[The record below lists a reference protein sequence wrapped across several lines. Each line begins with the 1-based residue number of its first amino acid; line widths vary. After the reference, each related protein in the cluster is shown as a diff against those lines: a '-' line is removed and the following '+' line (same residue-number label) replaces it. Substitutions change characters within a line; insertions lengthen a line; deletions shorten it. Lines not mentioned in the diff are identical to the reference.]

1 MLVNTNLRRFNMNGN
16 DIAININLEKKMNF
30 LFNYKYILFLS
41 YFFIFACSSVDSEDK
56 LAENNKKNVLKK
68 EVQENSK
75 GIVLI
80 DDNGKLGDLFKSGN
94 NEIGSVNKFL
104 WQASL
109 EVLSFLPISSADPF
123 SGIIVFGK
131 SKAPGSS
138 QSYDATVYISDPAL
152 DARSLS
158 VTVRSSNGT
167 ISSAAKRE
175 IESAILSRARQLRLK
190 ELDL

>member
-1 MLVNTNLRRFNMNGN
+1 MNYLFKCKSLLILCFVLQACNTAEKT
-16 DIAININLEKKMNF
+16 DIDNANEEEVTSTTTDQTKK
-30 LFNYKYILFLS
+30 
-41 YFFIFACSSVDSEDK
+41 
-56 LAENNKKNVLKK
+56 
-68 EVQENSK
+68 K
-75 GIVLI
+75 GIVLL
-80 DDNGKLGDLFKSGN
+80 DDNGRLGDLFKSGSD
-94 NEIGSVNKFL
+94 EIGSVNKYL

-109 EVLSFLPISSADPF
+109 EVLSFLPINSADPF

-131 SKAPGSS
+131 GKAPGSS
-138 QSYDATVYISDPAL
+138 QSYDATIYISDPAL

-167 ISSAAKRE
+167 VSSEAKRE

>member
-1 MLVNTNLRRFNMNGN
+1 MNYLLKFKSLLLLC
-16 DIAININLEKKMNF
+16 AILQ
-30 LFNYKYILFLS
+30 
-41 YFFIFACSSVDSEDK
+41 ACSTAEKTDTGKADSEKVTSAITDQT
-56 LAENNKKNVLKK
+56 KK
-68 EVQENSK
+68 K

-80 DDNGKLGDLFKSGN
+80 DDNGKMGDLFKSGGDD
-94 NEIGSVNKFL
+94 IGSVNKYL
-104 WQASL
+104 WQAAI
-109 EVLSFLPISSADPF
+109 EVLSFLPINSADPF

-131 SKAPGSS
+131 GKAPGSS
-138 QSYDATVYISDPAL
+138 QPYDATVYISDPAL

-167 ISSAAKRE
+167 VSSEAKRE

>member
-1 MLVNTNLRRFNMNGN
+1 MHY
-16 DIAININLEKKMNF
+16 
-30 LFNYKYILFLS
+30 LFKCKSLLLLCLILQ
-41 YFFIFACSSVDSEDK
+41 ACSTAEKTDIDKVEDEKVTSSTSEK
-56 LAENNKKNVLKK
+56 IKK
-68 EVQENSK
+68 K

-80 DDNGKLGDLFKSGN
+80 DDNGKLGDLFKSGGD
-94 NEIGSVNKFL
+94 EIGSVNKYL

-109 EVLSFLPISSADPF
+109 EVLSFLPIHSADPF

-131 SKAPGSS
+131 GKAPGSS
-138 QSYDATVYISDPAL
+138 QSYDATVYVSDPAL

-167 ISSAAKRE
+167 ISSEAKRE
-175 IESAILSRARQLRLK
+175 IELAILSRARQLRLK

>member
-1 MLVNTNLRRFNMNGN
+1 MNYLLKCKSLLL
-16 DIAININLEKKMNF
+16 ICIVLQ
-30 LFNYKYILFLS
+30 
-41 YFFIFACSSVDSEDK
+41 ACSTTDK
-56 LAENNKKNVLKK
+56 TVIDNADEEKVISITTDQTKKK
-68 EVQENSK
+68 K

-80 DDNGKLGDLFKSGN
+80 DDNGKLGDLFKSDSD
-94 NEIGSVNKFL
+94 EIGSVNKYL
-104 WQASL
+104 WQASI
-109 EVLSFLPISSADPF
+109 EVLSFLPINSADPF

-131 SKAPGSS
+131 GKAPGSS

-167 ISSAAKRE
+167 VSSEAKRE
-175 IESAILSRARQLRLK
+175 IERAILSRARQLRLK

>member
-1 MLVNTNLRRFNMNGN
+1 MNY
-16 DIAININLEKKMNF
+16 
-30 LFNYKYILFLS
+30 LFKCKSVLLLCVILQ
-41 YFFIFACSSVDSEDK
+41 ACST
-56 LAENNKKNVLKK
+56 AEKTDINNAGEEKVTSIATDQTKK
-68 EVQENSK
+68 K
-75 GIVLI
+75 GIVLL
-80 DDNGKLGDLFKSGN
+80 DDNGKLGDLFKSDSD
-94 NEIGSVNKFL
+94 EIGSVNKYL

-109 EVLSFLPISSADPF
+109 EVLSFLPINSADPF

-131 SKAPGSS
+131 GKAPGST

-167 ISSAAKRE
+167 ISSEAKRE

>member
-1 MLVNTNLRRFNMNGN
+1 MNYLFKFKSLLLFC
-16 DIAININLEKKMNF
+16 AILQ
-30 LFNYKYILFLS
+30 
-41 YFFIFACSSVDSEDK
+41 ACSTAEKTDIDK
-56 LAENNKKNVLKK
+56 ADAEKVTSTSTDQVKK
-68 EVQENSK
+68 K

-80 DDNGKLGDLFKSGN
+80 DDNGKLGDIFKSGGD
-94 NEIGSVNKFL
+94 EIGSVNKYL
-104 WQASL
+104 WQASI
-109 EVLSFLPISSADPF
+109 EVLNFLPINSADPF

-131 SKAPGSS
+131 GKAPGSS

>member
-1 MLVNTNLRRFNMNGN
+1 MNYLSKCMSLLLVCVVLQ
-16 DIAININLEKKMNF
+16 
-30 LFNYKYILFLS
+30 
-41 YFFIFACSSVDSEDK
+41 ACSTANKADTDKVDVEKVTSDTTDQM
-56 LAENNKKNVLKK
+56 KK
-68 EVQENSK
+68 K

-80 DDNGKLGDLFKSGN
+80 DDNGKLGDLFKSGGD
-94 NEIGSVNKFL
+94 EIGSVNKYL
-104 WQASL
+104 WQASI
-109 EVLSFLPISSADPF
+109 EVLNFLPISSADPF

-131 SKAPGSS
+131 GKAPGSS
-138 QSYDATVYISDPAL
+138 QAYDATVYISDPAL

-158 VTVRSSNGT
+158 VTVRSSNGI

>member
-1 MLVNTNLRRFNMNGN
+1 MNYLFKINTLLLLC
-16 DIAININLEKKMNF
+16 ATLQ
-30 LFNYKYILFLS
+30 
-41 YFFIFACSSVDSEDK
+41 ACSTAEKTDIDK
-56 LAENNKKNVLKK
+56 ADAEKVTSTSTDQVKK
-68 EVQENSK
+68 K

-80 DDNGKLGDLFKSGN
+80 DDNGKLGDLFKSGGD
-94 NEIGSVNKFL
+94 EIGSVNKYL
-104 WQASL
+104 WQASI
-109 EVLSFLPISSADPF
+109 EVLNFLPINSADPF

-167 ISSAAKRE
+167 ISSEAKRE
-175 IESAILSRARQLRLK
+175 IELAILSRARQLRLK

>member
-1 MLVNTNLRRFNMNGN
+1 MNY
-16 DIAININLEKKMNF
+16 
-30 LFNYKYILFLS
+30 LFKFKPLLLTCVILQ
-41 YFFIFACSSVDSEDK
+41 ACSTADK
-56 LAENNKKNVLKK
+56 ADTDKADEEKVTSTSTDQVKK
-68 EVQENSK
+68 K

-80 DDNGKLGDLFKSGN
+80 DDNGKLGDLFKSGDD
-94 NEIGSVNKFL
+94 EIGSVNKYL
-104 WQASL
+104 WQASI
-109 EVLSFLPISSADPF
+109 EVLNFLPINSADPF

-131 SKAPGSS
+131 GKAPGSK

-167 ISSAAKRE
+167 ISSEAKRE
-175 IESAILSRARQLRLK
+175 IELAILSRARQLRLK

>member
-1 MLVNTNLRRFNMNGN
+1 MN
-16 DIAININLEKKMNF
+16 
-30 LFNYKYILFLS
+30 YLS
-41 YFFIFACSSVDSEDK
+41 KCKSLLIICFVLQACSVAEKSDIDK
-56 LAENNKKNVLKK
+56 TDEEKAISATTDQTKK
-68 EVQENSK
+68 K

-80 DDNGKLGDLFKSGN
+80 DESGKLGDLFKSGSD
-94 NEIGSVNKFL
+94 EIGSVNKYL

-109 EVLSFLPISSADPF
+109 EVLSFLPIISADPF
-123 SGIIVFGK
+123 SGIIMFGK
-131 SKAPGSS
+131 GKAPGSS

-158 VTVRSSNGT
+158 VTARSSNGT
-167 ISSAAKRE
+167 VSSEAKRD

>member
-1 MLVNTNLRRFNMNGN
+1 MNY
-16 DIAININLEKKMNF
+16 
-30 LFNYKYILFLS
+30 LFKFKSLLLLCVILQ
-41 YFFIFACSSVDSEDK
+41 ACSTSEKSDIDK
-56 LAENNKKNVLKK
+56 ANEEKITSATTDQAKK
-68 EVQENSK
+68 K

-80 DDNGKLGDLFKSGN
+80 DDNGKLGDLFKSGGD
-94 NEIGSVNKFL
+94 EIGSVNKYL
-104 WQASL
+104 WQASI
-109 EVLSFLPISSADPF
+109 EVLNFLPINSADPF

-131 SKAPGSS
+131 GKAPGAS

>member
-1 MLVNTNLRRFNMNGN
+1 MNYLFKFKSLLLLCAILQGCSTSEKI
-16 DIAININLEKKMNF
+16 DIDKAGAEKVT
-30 LFNYKYILFLS
+30 S
-41 YFFIFACSSVDSEDK
+41 TSTDQV
-56 LAENNKKNVLKK
+56 KK
-68 EVQENSK
+68 K

-80 DDNGKLGDLFKSGN
+80 DDNGKLGDLFKSGGD
-94 NEIGSVNKFL
+94 EIGSVNKYL
-104 WQASL
+104 WQSSI
-109 EVLSFLPISSADPF
+109 EVLNFLPINSADPF

-131 SKAPGSS
+131 GKAPGSS

-167 ISSAAKRE
+167 ISLAAKRE

>member
-1 MLVNTNLRRFNMNGN
+1 MNYMSKCKSLL
-16 DIAININLEKKMNF
+16 IICFVLQ
-30 LFNYKYILFLS
+30 
-41 YFFIFACSSVDSEDK
+41 ACSTVVKTEIDK
-56 LAENNKKNVLKK
+56 TNEEKITSAITDQTKK
-68 EVQENSK
+68 K

-80 DDNGKLGDLFKSGN
+80 DDSGNLGDLFKSSGD
-94 NEIGSVNKFL
+94 EIGSVNKYL
-104 WQASL
+104 WQASI
-109 EVLSFLPISSADPF
+109 EVLNFLPINSADPF

-131 SKAPGSS
+131 GKAPGSS

>member
-1 MLVNTNLRRFNMNGN
+1 MNY
-16 DIAININLEKKMNF
+16 
-30 LFNYKYILFLS
+30 LFKFKSLLILCFVLQ
-41 YFFIFACSSVDSEDK
+41 ACSTVEKTDIDK
-56 LAENNKKNVLKK
+56 ADVEKVTSTSTDQVKK
-68 EVQENSK
+68 K

-80 DDNGKLGDLFKSGN
+80 DDNGKLGDLFKSGGD
-94 NEIGSVNKFL
+94 EIGSVNKYL
-104 WQASL
+104 WQASI
-109 EVLSFLPISSADPF
+109 EVLNFLPINSADPF

-131 SKAPGSS
+131 GKAPGSA

-167 ISSAAKRE
+167 ISSGAKRE

>member
-1 MLVNTNLRRFNMNGN
+1 MNY
-16 DIAININLEKKMNF
+16 L
-30 LFNYKYILFLS
+30 YKCKSLILLCV
-41 YFFIFACSSVDSEDK
+41 ILQACSTAEKTDIDK
-56 LAENNKKNVLKK
+56 AKDEKVTTIKTDQTKK
-68 EVQENSK
+68 K

-80 DDNGKLGDLFKSGN
+80 DDNGKLGDFFKSGSDD
-94 NEIGSVNKFL
+94 IGSVNKYL

-109 EVLSFLPISSADPF
+109 EVLSFLPINSADPF

-131 SKAPGSS
+131 GRAPGSS

-152 DARSLS
+152 DARSLN

-167 ISSAAKRE
+167 VSSEAKRE
-175 IESAILSRARQLRLK
+175 IENAVLSRARQLRLK

>member
-1 MLVNTNLRRFNMNGN
+1 MNYLFKFKSFLLLC
-16 DIAININLEKKMNF
+16 AILQ
-30 LFNYKYILFLS
+30 
-41 YFFIFACSSVDSEDK
+41 ACSEAEKNDTDKTDSEMVTSAATDQT
-56 LAENNKKNVLKK
+56 KK
-68 EVQENSK
+68 K

-80 DDNGKLGDLFKSGN
+80 DDNGKLGDLFKSGGD
-94 NEIGSVNKFL
+94 EIGSVSKYL
-104 WQASL
+104 WQTSIA
-109 EVLSFLPISSADPF
+109 VLNFVPLNSADPF

-131 SKAPGSS
+131 GKAPGSS

-167 ISSAAKRE
+167 VSSAAKRE

>member
-1 MLVNTNLRRFNMNGN
+1 MNYLLKFKSLLLLC
-16 DIAININLEKKMNF
+16 AILQ
-30 LFNYKYILFLS
+30 
-41 YFFIFACSSVDSEDK
+41 ACSAAEKTDTDKADSEIVTSATTDQT
-56 LAENNKKNVLKK
+56 KK
-68 EVQENSK
+68 K

-80 DDNGKLGDLFKSGN
+80 DDNGKLGDLFKSGSD
-94 NEIGSVNKFL
+94 EIGSVNKYL
-104 WQASL
+104 WQASI
-109 EVLSFLPISSADPF
+109 EVLSFLPINSADPF

-131 SKAPGSS
+131 GKAPGSS
-138 QSYDATVYISDPAL
+138 QSYDATVYVSDPAL

-167 ISSAAKRE
+167 VSLEAKRE

>member
-1 MLVNTNLRRFNMNGN
+1 MSKCKSLLIICFVLQ
-16 DIAININLEKKMNF
+16 
-30 LFNYKYILFLS
+30 
-41 YFFIFACSSVDSEDK
+41 ACSTVVKTEIDK
-56 LAENNKKNVLKK
+56 TNEEKITSAITDQTKK
-68 EVQENSK
+68 K

-80 DDNGKLGDLFKSGN
+80 DDNGNLGDLFKSSGD
-94 NEIGSVNKFL
+94 EIGSVNKYL
-104 WQASL
+104 WQASI
-109 EVLSFLPISSADPF
+109 EVLNFLPINSTDPF

-131 SKAPGSS
+131 GKAPGSS

-175 IESAILSRARQLRLK
+175 IENAILSRARQLRLK

>member
-1 MLVNTNLRRFNMNGN
+1 VLYYKHVVAAEKT
-16 DIAININLEKKMNF
+16 DIVKADAEKVT
-30 LFNYKYILFLS
+30 S
-41 YFFIFACSSVDSEDK
+41 TSTDEV
-56 LAENNKKNVLKK
+56 KK
-68 EVQENSK
+68 K

-80 DDNGKLGDLFKSGN
+80 DDNGKLGDLFKSGGD
-94 NEIGSVNKFL
+94 EIGSVNKYL
-104 WQASL
+104 WQASI
-109 EVLSFLPISSADPF
+109 EVLNFLPINSADPF

-131 SKAPGSS
+131 GKAPGSS
-138 QSYDATVYISDPAL
+138 RSYDATVYISDPAL

>member
-1 MLVNTNLRRFNMNGN
+1 MNYLFKFKSLLLFC
-16 DIAININLEKKMNF
+16 AILQ
-30 LFNYKYILFLS
+30 
-41 YFFIFACSSVDSEDK
+41 ACSTAEKTDIDK
-56 LAENNKKNVLKK
+56 ADAEKVTSTSTDQVKK
-68 EVQENSK
+68 K

-80 DDNGKLGDLFKSGN
+80 DDNGKLGDLFKSGGD
-94 NEIGSVNKFL
+94 EIGSVNKYL
-104 WQASL
+104 WQASI
-109 EVLSFLPISSADPF
+109 EVLNFLPINSADPF

-131 SKAPGSS
+131 GKAPGSS

-175 IESAILSRARQLRLK
+175 IEGAILSRARQLRLK

>member
-1 MLVNTNLRRFNMNGN
+1 MN
-16 DIAININLEKKMNF
+16 
-30 LFNYKYILFLS
+30 YLS
-41 YFFIFACSSVDSEDK
+41 KCKSLLIICFVLQACSVAEKSDIDK
-56 LAENNKKNVLKK
+56 ADEEKATSATTDQTKK
-68 EVQENSK
+68 K

-80 DDNGKLGDLFKSGN
+80 DDNGNLGDFFKSGSD
-94 NEIGSVNKFL
+94 EIGSVNKYL

-109 EVLSFLPISSADPF
+109 EVLSFLPINSADPF
-123 SGIIVFGK
+123 SGIIVFSKG
-131 SKAPGSS
+131 KAPGSS

-167 ISSAAKRE
+167 VSSEAKRE

>member
-1 MLVNTNLRRFNMNGN
+1 MNY
-16 DIAININLEKKMNF
+16 
-30 LFNYKYILFLS
+30 LFKCKSLLLLCVILQ
-41 YFFIFACSSVDSEDK
+41 ACSTAEKTDIDK
-56 LAENNKKNVLKK
+56 ANDKMTTSTTTDQTKK
-68 EVQENSK
+68 K

-80 DDNGKLGDLFKSGN
+80 DDNGKLGDFFKSGSD
-94 NEIGSVNKFL
+94 EIGSVNKYL

-109 EVLSFLPISSADPF
+109 EVLSFLPINSADPF

-131 SKAPGSS
+131 GKAPGSS

-158 VTVRSSNGT
+158 ITVRSSNGT

-175 IESAILSRARQLRLK
+175 IENAILSRARQIKLK
-190 ELDL
+190 ASDF

>member
-1 MLVNTNLRRFNMNGN
+1 MNYLFKFNSLLLLC
-16 DIAININLEKKMNF
+16 I
-30 LFNYKYILFLS
+30 ILQ
-41 YFFIFACSSVDSEDK
+41 ACSEAEKANIDK
-56 LAENNKKNVLKK
+56 ANEEKATISTTDQAKK
-68 EVQENSK
+68 K

-80 DDNGKLGDLFKSGN
+80 DDNGKLGDIFKGGGD
-94 NEIGSVNKFL
+94 EIGSVNKYL
-104 WQASL
+104 WQASI
-109 EVLSFLPISSADPF
+109 EVLNFLPINSADPF

-131 SKAPGSS
+131 GKAPGSS

>member
-1 MLVNTNLRRFNMNGN
+1 MSY
-16 DIAININLEKKMNF
+16 
-30 LFNYKYILFLS
+30 LFKCKSLLLICVILQ
-41 YFFIFACSSVDSEDK
+41 ACSTAEKTDIDKTEDEK
-56 LAENNKKNVLKK
+56 VTSATTDQTKK
-68 EVQENSK
+68 K

-80 DDNGKLGDLFKSGN
+80 DDNGKLGDLFKSGGD
-94 NEIGSVNKFL
+94 EIGSVNKYL

-109 EVLSFLPISSADPF
+109 EVLSFLPINSADPF

-131 SKAPGSS
+131 GKAPGSS
-138 QSYDATVYISDPAL
+138 QTYDATIYISDPAL

-167 ISSAAKRE
+167 VSSEAKRK
-175 IESAILSRARQLRLK
+175 IERAILSRARQLRLK